1 MRIKVILQNYN
12 TIHTKYQELLSAM
25 LKEQRGERMD
35 EEFIRNRITEL
46 RLKKGVS
53 EYQMSMELGQNR
65 SYIQAISSGRS
76 MPSMKQFLNI
86 CEYFEITPLQFFDAQ
101 ENNPQL
107 IKKALDGMR
116 KMSDDD
122 LIIRNV
128 TLVSSSISSVMR
140 LASNDIAHNAV
151 HFGIAQISVLRDCS
165 SSAACSKGGKC
176 LPRRSARFKIPSQAF
191 GDKKYLSG
199 AFSSKISDK
208 EHAPASLCCSEIL
221 GVVHAPSEINSSASY
236 HSGVGPSPRIRH
248 WNRGFCERLQ
258 HSRKVTSSCG

>member
-12 TIHTKYQELLSAM
+12 TTHTKYQELLSAM

-107 IKKALDGMR
+107 IALPGYR
-116 KMSDDD
+116 FVHRLLLPPGLWRS
-122 LIIRNV
+122 
-128 TLVSSSISSVMR
+128 TSVQ
-140 LASNDIAHNAV
+140 LE
-151 HFGIAQISVLRDCS
+151 Q
-165 SSAACSKGGKC
+165 K
-176 LPRRSARFKIPSQAF
+176 
-191 GDKKYLSG
+191 SG
-199 AFSSKISDK
+199 LFLLLD
-208 EHAPASLCCSEIL
+208 
-221 GVVHAPSEINSSASY
+221 V
-236 HSGVGPSPRIRH
+236 
-248 WNRGFCERLQ
+248 
-258 HSRKVTSSCG
+258 